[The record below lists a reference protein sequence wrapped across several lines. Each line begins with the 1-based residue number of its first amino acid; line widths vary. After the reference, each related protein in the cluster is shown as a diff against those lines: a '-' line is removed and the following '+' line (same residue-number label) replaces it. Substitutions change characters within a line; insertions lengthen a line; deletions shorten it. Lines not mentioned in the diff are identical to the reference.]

1 MEQSQTQKIQSA
13 LTQAYAWVKSRRKQ
27 YPDADDV
34 WSLRRD
40 WMTTEPQLAQTLAAG
55 QYQFSQTAMMTTKA
69 GTRVTVASASDA
81 CVPAQGE
88 IIYITQSKSAISLFE
103 VLPQPKYKFF
113 DNQATFEPRKTDLT
127 NKI

>member
-1 MEQSQTQKIQSA
+1 MKMISFVTESKAIKDI
-13 LTQAYAWVKSRRKQ
+13 LT
-27 YPDADDV
+27 
-34 WSLRRD
+34 SLK
-40 WMTTEPQLAQTLAAG
+40 MTTAPPPIAQAA
-55 QYQFSQTAMMTTKA
+55 F
-69 GTRVTVASASDA
+69 
-81 CVPAQGE
+81 VPEQGE